1 MKALKITSRVSAVL
15 AVVFI
20 LLSILVAAGVVGS
33 SSGFLDLTNIVA
45 IAILGL
51 ALLFSIIASVT
62 SLIYKLK
69 IKSMVS
75 DASTIAVI
83 NVTAKRKERN
93 K

>member
-1 MKALKITSRVSAVL
+1 MKALKITIRVSAVL

-83 NVTAKRKERN
+83 NVNAKRKERN

>member
-75 DASTIAVI
+75 DSSTIAVI
-83 NVTAKRKERN
+83 NVNAKRKERN